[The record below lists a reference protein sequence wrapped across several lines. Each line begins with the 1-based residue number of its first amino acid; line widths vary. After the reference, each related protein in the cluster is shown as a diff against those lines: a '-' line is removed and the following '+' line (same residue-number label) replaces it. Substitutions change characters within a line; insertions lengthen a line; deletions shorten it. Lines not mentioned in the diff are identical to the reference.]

1 MVRSHP
7 DHAGSRSAPVC
18 CSRGTPT
25 GRSLWHSPGHI
36 PFLNSCN
43 GKRHCLRSPEG
54 SKEVSA
60 PLFRRN
66 KMLLLRSPGQ
76 NPAVQCCEVP
86 CSGKKL
92 SSQSAVYVAEDR
104 LPPDSGRNQKSP
116 PGSPCICSRK
126 KIPLFSVC
134 CTPGNTVHRSSQDCP
149 AVLLPSDAGSL
160 RMLFF
165 WSLSVYPVSETGIP
179 QMPAC
184 RSRDRQREAIH
195 CVPCHY

>member
-1 MVRSHP
+1 MQ
-7 DHAGSRSAPVC
+7 
-18 CSRGTPT
+18 
-25 GRSLWHSPGHI
+25 
-36 PFLNSCN
+36 
-43 GKRHCLRSPEG
+43 
-54 SKEVSA
+54 
-60 PLFRRN
+60 
-66 KMLLLRSPGQ
+66 LLLMIHGPISSGSCQDLDPLQSAAAVERPPAISLTLSGTYTVLKFLQRKKAHVSDHPKVRRKCQLLYSAEIKCFFSDPPGQ

-92 SSQSAVYVAEDR
+92 SSQSAVYGG
-104 LPPDSGRNQKSP
+104 GRQTSSRFRQESKTP

-165 WSLSVYPVSETGIP
+165 
-179 QMPAC
+179 
-184 RSRDRQREAIH
+184 
-195 CVPCHY
+195 